1 MGVNHGG
8 GDVTMAEQFLNGAN
22 IVAAFEKM
30 GGEAMAKGMATGG
43 LSEAGGGDRAFD
55 GVLKVLF

>member
-1 MGVNHGG
+1 
-8 GDVTMAEQFLNGAN
+8 MAEQFLNGAN